1 MSVSGGS
8 LAPDAMWPAVLTSRR
23 CRRSVSGSP
32 LWVVVGLLAFAH
44 GLPAWAQSSACVSD
58 ARVVSD
64 CPVSCAAVCE
74 AVPARAPQSVYEAC
88 ARLARMPARTR
99 KDQPTC
105 REQLAAGQPI
115 TPPPRAS
122 TSVRVQPFPEDCD
135 TLLPKESATKEEIAI
150 PGLESTGKRPDCF
163 RQTEHLQC
171 RVARMSRMVTDL
183 ETRFRPVIDA
193 RYSEQADLESICRFN
208 ASTMSTHYA
217 EAGKIDTQKGN
228 IDAESKDMEKCIADT
243 KQWLETLRPT
253 PGASEL
259 LNKLSNE
266 QRKKNDK
273 IFSEM
278 KEQVDQLRKLVVG
291 INREAEAVRVVYQFW
306 QFNCSPRSR

>member
-1 MSVSGGS
+1 VSVSGGS
-8 LAPDAMWPAVLTSRR
+8 LAPDAMWPAVSTSRR

-32 LWVVVGLLAFAH
+32 LRVVVGLLAFAH

-64 CPVSCAAVCE
+64 CPVSCAAECA

-88 ARLARMPARTR
+88 ARLARMPAQPR

-105 REQLAAGQPI
+105 REQLAAGQSI
-115 TPPPRAS
+115 RPPPPPIS
-122 TSVRVQPFPEDCD
+122 KPFPVDCD
-135 TLLPKESATKEEIAI
+135 TLLPKESAAKEEIAI

-163 RQTEHLQC
+163 KQTEHLQC

-193 RYSEQADLESICRFN
+193 RYSEAELESICRFS

-217 EAGKIDTQKGN
+217 EAGKIDAQKGN

-259 LNKLSNE
+259 LTRLSNE
-266 QRKKNDK
+266 QRMKNDK
-273 IFSEM
+273 IFSAM
-278 KEQVDQLRKLVVG
+278 KEQVDQLRKLVTG
-291 INREAEAVRVVYQFW
+291 INREADAVRVVYQFW
-306 QFNCSPRSR
+306 QFNCTTRAR